1 MMREIVYS
9 LWRHKVL
16 RYDGDTN
23 FITDNEIL
31 VRHTERLRTIFCVQH
46 RAEKHVINRDLLIE
60 SNIVGFGNKIGKIT
74 NDITSQFDIISYYDR
89 NSVEWQELD
98 YRIKC
103 GQMAQQND
111 IDKLFV
117 SSY

>member
-1 MMREIVYS
+1 MSEIVYS

-31 VRHTERLRTIFCVQH
+31 VRHTERLRTIFCVQY

-117 SSY
+117 SSC

>member
-1 MMREIVYS
+1 MTATQTS
-9 LWRHKVL
+9 LQIMKFL
-16 RYDGDTN
+16 CATQKDYEQY
-23 FITDNEIL
+23 F
-31 VRHTERLRTIFCVQH
+31 
-46 RAEKHVINRDLLIE
+46 AKHVINRDLLIE

-117 SSY
+117 SSYRKV